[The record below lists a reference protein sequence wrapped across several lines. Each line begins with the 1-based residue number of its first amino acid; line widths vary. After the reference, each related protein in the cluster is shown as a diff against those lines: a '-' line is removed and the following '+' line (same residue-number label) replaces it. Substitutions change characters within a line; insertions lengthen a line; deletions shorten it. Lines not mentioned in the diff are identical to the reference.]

1 LKKPTLDAFYYADLA
16 HAAQATVNQLE
27 QWITRKFFTADRP
40 TSRGSSRRFT
50 LDDARR
56 AAVMSY
62 LVNRCGVPLA
72 VGAHVAAMLH
82 DQRHLFGDMHD
93 LDIYVLVFPDAAAKV
108 TMRNDQAVVDA
119 ITFAVSWN
127 GPGGSVSWMLREKN
141 PTGVTIA
148 NLSRIV
154 KEADQ
159 RLAVHLDGLGDH
171 GYDDTEE

>member
-1 LKKPTLDAFYYADLA
+1 MKRPTLDAFYYADLA

-62 LVNRCGVPLA
+62 LVNRCGVPVA
-72 VGAHVAAMLH
+72 VGAHIADMLR

-93 LDIYVLVFPDAAAKV
+93 LEIYVLVFPDAAAKV
-108 TMRNDQAVVDA
+108 TMRLDQATVDA
-119 ITFAVSWN
+119 ITFAVGWDGSD
-127 GPGGSVSWMLREKN
+127 GSVVWVLRKHN

-154 KEADQ
+154 KETDQ
-159 RLAVHLDGLGDH
+159 RLAVHLDGLGDN
-171 GYDDTEE
+171 GYDDVEE